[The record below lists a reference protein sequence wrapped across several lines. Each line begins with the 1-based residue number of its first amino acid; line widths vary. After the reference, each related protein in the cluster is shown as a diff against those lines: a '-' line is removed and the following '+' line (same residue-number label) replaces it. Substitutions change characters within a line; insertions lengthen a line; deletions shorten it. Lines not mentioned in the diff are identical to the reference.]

1 MLREKEK
8 RKKLFSYGS
17 TKPLLGEIGSDLSPN
32 NNTFTV
38 KRVKIY
44 VIKEKVPSLL
54 SRKTAEKEC

>member
-1 MLREKEK
+1 
-8 RKKLFSYGS
+8 
-17 TKPLLGEIGSDLSPN
+17 LGEIESDLSPN

-54 SRKTAEKEC
+54 SRETAEEC